1 MHNERR
7 AFDAGATDREIID
20 GLAIL
25 IGKRVNEAKS
35 TTDDIDDAA
44 LAAGHMFRSWLSE
57 LAYDSTFMKRV
68 EQVIGDGFNSEF
80 FVDGLT
86 GEVQ

>member
-25 IGKRVNEAKS
+25 IGKRVNEAKA
-35 TTDDIDDAA
+35 TADDIDDAA
-44 LAAGHMFRSWLSE
+44 EAAGRMFRTWLSE
-57 LAYDSTFMKRV
+57 LAYDPTFMKRV

-80 FVDGLT
+80 FVDGFT
-86 GEVQ
+86 GG